1 MKNLIL
7 FAMIGLFSSSVFA
20 DDCLFGRCSQPV
32 KRVAAKAA
40 DVTRVVVSAPVKVC
54 RNVASNVQSRR
65 SLRRSR

>member
-7 FAMIGLFSSSVFA
+7 CAIVGLFSSPIFA

-32 KRVAAKAA
+32 KKVAVKAV
-40 DVTRVVVSAPVKVC
+40 DVTRAVVSAPVKVC

-65 SLRRSR
+65 SCRRCR